1 MKKIGP
7 LSFLHLL
14 SLLMFSLFMLSG
26 RSLAWSRQS
35 QWLDQK
41 SERASCLRRVAFL
54 LGSASKIARSGGKG
68 ILFEGKGDLKA

>member
-14 SLLMFSLFMLSG
+14 SLLMFSLFIPSG
-26 RSLAWSRQS
+26 RSLAWPRQS

-41 SERASCLRRVAFL
+41 SEQAPWFWRVAFL

-68 ILFEGKGDLKA
+68 AFSLKERAI